1 MKNPFSLEG
10 KTILVTG
17 ASSGIGKATAI
28 ACAEA
33 GASVVLTGRNL
44 SRLEETLK
52 QIEDLRLKNED
63 FKSEHVV
70 IAAELC
76 EQEEINRLVDA
87 MPELDG
93 AFLCAGVSDT
103 TPVKYMNSEAIERV
117 LSINLEA
124 PMLLTQ
130 RMLLKKKIKKGA
142 SLVYMSSMGVEQVTP
157 GLGIYAASKSGLN
170 AFMRAV
176 ATEQASRMV
185 RANAIMA
192 GMVKTE
198 LIDTLS
204 QLSEEDI
211 KRDEAKY
218 PLGYGKPEDVA
229 NAVIYL
235 LSDASAWMT
244 GGVIKL
250 DGGSS
255 LIN

>member
-1 MKNPFSLEG
+1 MENPFSLEG

-28 ACAEA
+28 ACAAA
-33 GASVVLTGRNL
+33 GARVVLTGRNVE
-44 SRLEETLK
+44 RLEATLS
-52 QIEDLRLKNED
+52 ELRTRTDILVAA
-63 FKSEHVV
+63 HLV

-87 MPELDG
+87 LLELDG

-103 TPVKYMNSEAIERV
+103 TPVKYINSEAIQRV

-130 RMLLKKKIKKGA
+130 RLLLKKKIKKGA
-142 SLVYMSSMGVEQVTP
+142 SLVYMSSMGVEQVAP

-176 ATEQASRMV
+176 ATEQASRKV
-185 RANAIMA
+185 RANAVMA

-204 QLSEEDI
+204 QLTEEDI

-235 LSDASAWMT
+235 LSDASRWMT
-244 GGVIKL
+244 GSVIKL

-255 LIN
+255 LNL

>member
-1 MKNPFSLEG
+1 MNPFSLEG
-10 KTILVTG
+10 KKILVTG
-17 ASSGIGKATAI
+17 ASSGIGKVTAI
-28 ACAEA
+28 ACAA
-33 GASVVLTGRNL
+33 NGAHVVITGRNEE
-44 SRLEETLK
+44 RLNETLSLLSG
-52 QIEDLRLKNED
+52 DG
-63 FKSEHVV
+63 H
-70 IAAELC
+70 IAIATELC

-103 TPVKYMNSEAIERV
+103 TPVKFMNSEAIQRV

-142 SLVYMSSMGVEQVTP
+142 SLVYMSSMGVEQVAP

-176 ATEQASRMV
+176 ATEQASRKV
-185 RANAIMA
+185 RANAVMA

-204 QLSEEDI
+204 QLTEEDI

-235 LSDASAWMT
+235 LSDASRWMT
-244 GGVIKL
+244 GSVIKL

-255 LIN
+255 LNL

>member
-1 MKNPFSLEG
+1 MSANSFSLEG
-10 KTILVTG
+10 KTVLVTG

-28 ACAEA
+28 ACAA
-33 GASVVLTGRNL
+33 SGARIIVTGRNEE
-44 SRLEETLK
+44 RLNETLSLLSGDGH
-52 QIEDLRLKNED
+52 IAL
-63 FKSEHVV
+63 
-70 IAAELC
+70 AAELC
-76 EQEEINRLVDA
+76 SQEEINRLVDA

-103 TPVKYMNSEAIERV
+103 TPVKYMNSEAIQRV

-130 RMLLKKKIKKGA
+130 RMLLNKKIKKGA
-142 SLVYMSSMGVEQVTP
+142 SLVFMSSMGVEQVAP

-176 ATEQASRMV
+176 ATEQASRKV
-185 RANAIMA
+185 RANAVMA

-204 QLSEEDI
+204 QLTEEDI

-235 LSDASAWMT
+235 LSDASRWMT
-244 GGVIKL
+244 GSVIKL

>member
-1 MKNPFSLEG
+1 MENSFSLEG
-10 KTILVTG
+10 KAILVTG

-28 ACAEA
+28 ACAEV
-33 GASVVLTGRNL
+33 GARVVITGRNEE
-44 SRLEETLK
+44 RLNETLSLLNGDGH
-52 QIEDLRLKNED
+52 III
-63 FKSEHVV
+63 V
-70 IAAELC
+70 AELC
-76 EQEEINRLVDA
+76 EQEEIKRLVDA
-87 MPELDG
+87 LPELDG

-103 TPVKYMNSEAIERV
+103 TPVKFMNTEAIRRV

-130 RMLLKKKIKKGA
+130 RMLLRKKIKKEA

-176 ATEQASRMV
+176 AIEQASRKV
-185 RANAIMA
+185 RANAVMA
-192 GMVKTE
+192 GMVNTE

-204 QLSEEDI
+204 QLTEEDI

-235 LSDASAWMT
+235 LSDASRWMT
-244 GGVIKL
+244 GSVLKL
-250 DGGSS
+250 DGGLS
-255 LIN
+255 LS

>member
-1 MKNPFSLEG
+1 MSANSFSLEG
-10 KTILVTG
+10 KTVLVTG

-28 ACAEA
+28 ACAA
-33 GASVVLTGRNL
+33 QGAHVVITGRNEE
-44 SRLEETLK
+44 RLNETLSLLTGDGH
-52 QIEDLRLKNED
+52 IA
-63 FKSEHVV
+63 

-103 TPVKYMNSEAIERV
+103 TPVKYMNSEAIQRV

-142 SLVYMSSMGVEQVTP
+142 SLVYMSSMGVEQVAP

-176 ATEQASRMV
+176 ATEQASRKV
-185 RANAIMA
+185 RANAVMA

-204 QLSEEDI
+204 QLTEEDI

-235 LSDASAWMT
+235 LSDASRWMT
-244 GGVIKL
+244 GMTLKL
-250 DGGSS
+250 DGGAS
-255 LIN
+255 LS

>member
-1 MKNPFSLEG
+1 MNPFSLEG
-10 KTILVTG
+10 KKILVTG
-17 ASSGIGKATAI
+17 ASSGIGKVTAI
-28 ACAEA
+28 ACAA
-33 GASVVLTGRNL
+33 NGAHVVITGRNEE
-44 SRLEETLK
+44 RLNETLSLLSGDGH
-52 QIEDLRLKNED
+52 IA
-63 FKSEHVV
+63 

-76 EQEEINRLVDA
+76 AQEEINRLVDA

-103 TPVKYMNSEAIERV
+103 TPVKYMNSEAIQRV

-130 RMLLKKKIKKGA
+130 RLLLKKKIKKGA
-142 SLVYMSSMGVEQVTP
+142 SLVFMSSMGAEQVAP

-176 ATEQASRMV
+176 ATEQASRKV
-185 RANAIMA
+185 RANAVMA

-204 QLSEEDI
+204 QLTEEDI

-218 PLGYGKPEDVA
+218 PLGYGQPEDVA

-235 LSDASAWMT
+235 LSDASRWMT
-244 GGVIKL
+244 GMTLKL
-250 DGGSS
+250 DGGAS
-255 LIN
+255 LS

>member
-1 MKNPFSLEG
+1 MKKSFSLEG

-28 ACAEA
+28 ACAKA
-33 GASVVLTGRNL
+33 GARVVLTARNIE
-44 SRLEETLK
+44 RLEETLK

-63 FKSEHVV
+63 FKSEHLM

-87 MPELDG
+87 LPELDG

-103 TPVKYMNSEAIERV
+103 TPVKYMNSEAIQRV

-142 SLVYMSSMGVEQVTP
+142 SLVYMSSIGVEQVTP

-176 ATEQASRMV
+176 ANEQASRMV
-185 RANAIMA
+185 RANAVMA

-198 LIDTLS
+198 LIGSLS
-204 QLSEEDI
+204 QLTEEDI

-218 PLGYGKPEDVA
+218 PLGYGTPEDVA

>member
-1 MKNPFSLEG
+1 MSANSFSLES
-10 KTILVTG
+10 KTVLITG

-33 GASVVLTGRNL
+33 GARVVLTGRNVE
-44 SRLEETLK
+44 RLEATLS
-52 QIEDLRLKNED
+52 ELRTRTDVLD
-63 FKSEHVV
+63 ATHLV

-76 EQEEINRLVDA
+76 AQEEINRLVDA

-103 TPVKYMNSEAIERV
+103 TPVKYMNSESIQRV

-142 SLVYMSSMGVEQVTP
+142 SLVFMSSMGVEQVAP

-176 ATEQASRMV
+176 ATEQASRKV
-185 RANAIMA
+185 RANAVMA

-204 QLSEEDI
+204 QLTEEDI

-218 PLGYGKPEDVA
+218 PLGYGNPEDVA

-235 LSDASAWMT
+235 LSDASRWMT
-244 GGVIKL
+244 GMTLKL
-250 DGGSS
+250 DGGAS
-255 LIN
+255 LS

>member
-1 MKNPFSLEG
+1 MNPFSLEG
-10 KTILVTG
+10 KKILVTG
-17 ASSGIGKATAI
+17 ASSGIGKVTAI
-28 ACAEA
+28 ACAA
-33 GASVVLTGRNL
+33 NGAHVVITGRNEE
-44 SRLEETLK
+44 RLNETLSLLSGDGH
-52 QIEDLRLKNED
+52 IA
-63 FKSEHVV
+63 

-76 EQEEINRLVDA
+76 EQEEINRLVEA

-103 TPVKYMNSEAIERV
+103 TPVKFMNSEAIQRV

-130 RMLLKKKIKKGA
+130 RMLLKKKIKKGT
-142 SLVYMSSMGVEQVTP
+142 SLVYMSSMGVEQVAP

-176 ATEQASRMV
+176 ATEQASRKV
-185 RANAIMA
+185 RANAVMA

-204 QLSEEDI
+204 QLTEEDI

-218 PLGYGKPEDVA
+218 PLGYGQPEDVA

-235 LSDASAWMT
+235 LSDASRWMT
-244 GGVIKL
+244 GMTLKL
-250 DGGSS
+250 DGGAS
-255 LIN
+255 LNV

>member
-1 MKNPFSLEG
+1 MENPFNLEG

-28 ACAEA
+28 ACAA
-33 GASVVLTGRNL
+33 QGAHVVITGRNEE
-44 SRLEETLK
+44 RLNETLSLLSGDGH
-52 QIEDLRLKNED
+52 IA
-63 FKSEHVV
+63 

-76 EQEEINRLVDA
+76 SQEDINRLVDA

-103 TPVKYMNSEAIERV
+103 TPVKFMNSEAIQRV

-124 PMLLTQ
+124 PMLVTQ

-142 SLVYMSSMGVEQVTP
+142 SLVYMSSMGVEQVAP

-176 ATEQASRMV
+176 ATEQASRKV
-185 RANAIMA
+185 RANAVMA
-192 GMVKTE
+192 GVVRTE
-198 LIDTLS
+198 LIDSLS
-204 QLSEEDI
+204 QLTEEDI

-218 PLGYGKPEDVA
+218 PLGYGKPENVA

-235 LSDASAWMT
+235 LSDASSWMT
-244 GGVIKL
+244 GSVLKL

-255 LIN
+255 LNL

>member
-1 MKNPFSLEG
+1 MNANNPFTLEG

-28 ACAEA
+28 ACSRI
-33 GASVVLTGRNL
+33 GATIVLTARNEE
-44 SRLEETLK
+44 RLQDTLVLLDG
-52 QIEDLRLKNED
+52 EGHL
-63 FKSEHVV
+63 V
-70 IAAELC
+70 IPAELC
-76 EQEEINRLVDA
+76 EQEDINRLVDA
-87 MPELDG
+87 LPELDG

-103 TPVKYMNSEAIERV
+103 TPVKYMTSEAIQRV

-130 RMLLKKKIKKGA
+130 RLLLKKKIRKGA
-142 SLVYMSSMGVEQVTP
+142 SLVYMSSMGAEQVTP
-157 GLGIYAASKSGLN
+157 GLGIYAASKNGIN

-176 ATEQASRMV
+176 AAEQASRKV
-185 RANAIMA
+185 RANAVMA

-198 LIDTLS
+198 LIDSLS
-204 QLSEEDI
+204 QLTEEDI

-218 PLGYGKPEDVA
+218 PLGYGTPEDVA

-235 LSDASAWMT
+235 LSDASRWVT
-244 GGVIKL
+244 GSTIKL

-255 LIN
+255 LSL

>member
-1 MKNPFSLEG
+1 MNPFSLEG

-28 ACAEA
+28 ACA
-33 GASVVLTGRNL
+33 SVDARVVITGRNEE
-44 SRLEETLK
+44 RLNETLSLLSGDGH
-52 QIEDLRLKNED
+52 IA
-63 FKSEHVV
+63 

-103 TPVKYMNSEAIERV
+103 TPVKYMNSEAIQRV

-130 RMLLKKKIKKGA
+130 RLLLKKKIKKGA
-142 SLVYMSSMGVEQVTP
+142 SLVFMSSMGVEQVAP

-176 ATEQASRMV
+176 ATEQASRKV
-185 RANAIMA
+185 RANAVMA

-204 QLSEEDI
+204 QLTEEDI

-235 LSDASAWMT
+235 LSDASRWMT
-244 GGVIKL
+244 GSVIKL